1 MHPGISPDNGERYCY
16 STSHEG
22 VTLQW
27 FDRQAGICLDGFQG
41 GSFLH
46 PPRMTTH
53 PQCRSVHCFLF
64 LVLCESLTSLNTA
77 LCLFCFRIVNIDLVS
92 AFVVDYSD
100 YRIYFPN
107 STQNTML
114 SAYLDGSDVTD
125 IRQKVQKA
133 EFILIKSMVSV
144 RKGEVLLI
152 WSLEVLRC
160 PRVPNRKSFSEVGAK
175 KKCLLKD

>member
-1 MHPGISPDNGERYCY
+1 M
-16 STSHEG
+16 
-22 VTLQW
+22 
-27 FDRQAGICLDGFQG
+27 
-41 GSFLH
+41 
-46 PPRMTTH
+46 
-53 PQCRSVHCFLF
+53 
-64 LVLCESLTSLNTA
+64 
-77 LCLFCFRIVNIDLVS
+77 NIDLVS